1 MVSVYFGEMTEVF
14 ISAQSYDLLEA
25 SWVASMTV
33 SCMSGVLTMSTTAPP
48 TRFPPPAVCQ
58 PRSTACQ
65 SNLVPPRLSVGGKIF
80 LGKVGQLVATK
91 INSSKNILCILE
103 SRFRRYFIPDQYP
116 ISYQHYKLNFNT
128 NNHLWKLSEQNCLCE
143 YKIEAKL
150 PSICKSLE
158 DRILNN

>member
-25 SWVASMTV
+25 LWVASMTV

-65 SNLVPPRLSVGGKIF
+65 SNLVRSHTPSLIFSIQRNENIFSGKMFHWSSLSANKIH
-80 LGKVGQLVATK
+80 
-91 INSSKNILCILE
+91 SSINILCIIG
-103 SRFRRYFIPDQYP
+103 SARFRKYLIPDQYL
-116 ISYQHYKLNFNT
+116 YLYH
-128 NNHLWKLSEQNCLCE
+128 HL
-143 YKIEAKL
+143 
-150 PSICKSLE
+150 
-158 DRILNN
+158 